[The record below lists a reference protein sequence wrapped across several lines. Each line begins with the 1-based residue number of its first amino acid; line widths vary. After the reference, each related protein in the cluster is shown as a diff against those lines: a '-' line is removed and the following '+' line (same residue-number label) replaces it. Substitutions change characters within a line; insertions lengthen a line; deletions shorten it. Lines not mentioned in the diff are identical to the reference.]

1 MPSSSRPGRVERAR
15 PLLGTLV
22 EIACVGLPSEA
33 AHARIDAAFAIV
45 AEIHGLMSFHTPD
58 SDVTRLNQR
67 AAAGPVEVDPRT
79 RAVLALALEL
89 AAASDGAFDITVAE
103 RLVAWGRLPRPPA
116 APEPDASACWR
127 DIELCADGRVR
138 FHRPLWIDLGGIA
151 KGYAVD
157 RAIERVADDRVVRWI
172 VNAGGDLR
180 VAGQGAEP
188 VLLQTDRPTAEGAAM
203 LELEDASLASSR
215 DAPASPAGPGVA
227 TTSGGAAGASAV
239 HVDGRNRRATA
250 GGSFVSVVAKD
261 CAVADALTKV
271 VLALREQ
278 SAPLLRRNGAT
289 AFLQGPD
296 ARWRSLGNAT

>member
-1 MPSSSRPGRVERAR
+1 MKTLKLLPVM
-15 PLLGTLV
+15 LLGL
-22 EIACVGLPSEA
+22 AWLPSA
-33 AHARIDAAFAIV
+33 QA
-45 AEIHGLMSFHTPD
+45 T
-58 SDVTRLNQR
+58 DVPSNL
-67 AAAGPVEVDPRT
+67 
-79 RAVLALALEL
+79 
-89 AAASDGAFDITVAE
+89 
-103 RLVAWGRLPRPPA
+103 
-116 APEPDASACWR
+116 
-127 DIELCADGRVR
+127 
-138 FHRPLWIDLGGIA
+138 
-151 KGYAVD
+151 
-157 RAIERVADDRVVRWI
+157 I

-278 SAPLLRRNGAT
+278 SAI
-289 AFLQGPD
+289 
-296 ARWRSLGNAT
+296 